1 MKILHLTDCHLHDNE
16 KELKAGYVTY
26 DSLQRVINLA
36 IESDFDFDVIIASG
50 DISQTPS
57 PTSYKLFE
65 NLISSLDVPV
75 LAVPGNHDDAQQLQN
90 VVEKCPTDKA
100 CIKIINN
107 TLFLLINSQVKD
119 KEHGQI
125 EEEDLLYIESLLEQ
139 YKEKTAVVVVH
150 HPPVLTGSH
159 WMDKI
164 GLNNKEAFLNTL
176 AHYPNVK
183 MVLFGHAHQEIESQF
198 QHIRLLGTPSSC
210 YQFKPGTEN
219 IEYDNK
225 KPGFR
230 YIEFTQS
237 GEIKTSIHRL

>member
-1 MKILHLTDCHLHDNE
+1 MKILHLTDCHLYDNKIE
-16 KELKAGYVTY
+16 RKAGYATY

-36 IESDFDFDVIIASG
+36 IESKFNFDVVIASG
-50 DISQTPS
+50 DISQIPS

-65 NLISSLDVPV
+65 HLISSLDIPV
-75 LAVPGNHDDAQQLQN
+75 LAVPGNHDDAQQLQS

-100 CIKIINN
+100 CIKIINDM
-107 TLFLLINSQVKD
+107 LFLLINSQVKN

-125 EEEDLLYIESLLEQ
+125 EKEDLLYIESLLEKH
-139 YKEKTAVVVVH
+139 KEKPVVVVIH
-150 HPPVLTGSH
+150 HPPVLTGSN

-164 GLNNKEAFLNTL
+164 GLNNKEEFLNTL

-183 MVLFGHAHQEIESQF
+183 MVLFGHVHQEIESQF
-198 QHIRLLGTPSSC
+198 QHIRIFGTPSSC

-219 IEYDNK
+219 VEYDDK

-230 YIEFTQS
+230 YIEIEQT
-237 GEIKTSIHRL
+237 GKIKTSIHRL